1 MLRLVTMEK
10 EYSIQQEGWM
20 HLDVSDCQMDEDV
33 LRVKVQKEQTEC
45 RRLRKGVKV
54 SSWGWGLQRRR
65 QAWGICPGELQN
77 GQTRGCP
84 KAVELSTLCSVT
96 TQTSLP
102 VMFHCSG
109 CWGVKRLA
117 VPSYQSHSQHCEN
130 ISAIVFSTVAKQNFL
145 TKICGPD

>member
-1 MLRLVTMEK
+1 MLWLVTMEK
-10 EYSIQQEGWM
+10 EYSIQQEGWI
-20 HLDVSDCQMDEDV
+20 HLDVSDCQMYEDA
-33 LRVKVQKEQTEC
+33 LRVKVQKEQTEW

-65 QAWGICPGELQN
+65 QAWGIRPGELQN

-84 KAVELSTLCSVT
+84 KAVELSALCSVT

-117 VPSYQSHSQHCEN
+117 FPSYQSHSKHCEN
-130 ISAIVFSTVAKQNFL
+130 ISAIVFFYCSQTEFSY
-145 TKICGPD
+145 